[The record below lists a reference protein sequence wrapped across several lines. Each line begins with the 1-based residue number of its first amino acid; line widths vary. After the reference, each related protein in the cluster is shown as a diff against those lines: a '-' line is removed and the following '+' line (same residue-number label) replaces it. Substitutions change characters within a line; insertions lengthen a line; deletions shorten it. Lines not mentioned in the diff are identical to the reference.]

1 MHHVIKTWI
10 DGYSINILNG
20 LLVIDTNNPNVIDI
34 MKKIETIA
42 RKTNKDF
49 NNLFNIYNSDI
60 VKVYGLKRIKNN
72 KNDFLLKFRDN
83 ITKEIFY
90 ESRRHKK
97 VYYQQVWNRGIDIHI
112 SSKKIFE
119 KYVQSKKCSCCHEE
133 YKLND
138 IITITECKHIFHKK
152 CLQKWKKNSCP
163 NCRHSESNGFHS
175 TLNIVKSRGKI
186 KSIDKIF
193 PIIDKDENFINS
205 REFMNIVYRKIQ

>member
-83 ITKEIFY
+83 ITKEIFTKV
-90 ESRRHKK
+90 EDTK
-97 VYYQQVWNRGIDIHI
+97 VYYQKVWNRGIDIHI
-112 SSKKIFE
+112 SSKK
-119 KYVQSKKCSCCHEE
+119 Y
-133 YKLND
+133 L
-138 IITITECKHIFHKK
+138 
-152 CLQKWKKNSCP
+152 KNMFS
-163 NCRHSESNGFHS
+163 
-175 TLNIVKSRGKI
+175 LKM
-186 KSIDKIF
+186 
-193 PIIDKDENFINS
+193 
-205 REFMNIVYRKIQ
+205 FMLS